1 MLRIQNPL
9 SDGLRLGELLIG
21 AGIVTREAVESA
33 LTLAGASRLPLGRI
47 LVSTGHLRDHQ
58 VDRFVAVQRRARAGG
73 LCVADARRLVQE
85 LAWGAEHL
93 LAGNSAQGENGSEKE
108 KEPDSILLCLLS
120 KAGVLTKQE
129 IPYVMRSSVEADVT
143 CGRLLLLRRRIAPAF
158 HRHCIN
164 LLVQYRQGKIS
175 FVKATDECRR
185 IYQGGAYVDN
195 AEAAASRN
203 RDGGTIKH
211 MGQLLVTAGFIDETE
226 LYDALEISLSM
237 NRKLGD
243 VLVEAGLVMQEA
255 IDICV
260 AMVKRICAGEVA
272 AIDAANYLRNRFA
285 PAFGQV

>member
-21 AGIVTREAVESA
+21 AGVVTREAVESA
-33 LTLAGASRLPLGRI
+33 LTMAGASRLPLGRV
-47 LVSTGHLRDHQ
+47 LVSTGHLKDNQ

-73 LCVADARRLVQE
+73 LCVADARRIVQE

-93 LAGNSAQGENGSEKE
+93 LANHTHNQVDESER
-108 KEPDSILLCLLS
+108 EPDSILLSLLS

-185 IYQGGAYVDN
+185 IYQGGVYVDN
-195 AEAAASRN
+195 GEARSRN
-203 RDGGTIKH
+203 DGSIKQ

-255 IDICV
+255 IEICV
-260 AMVKRICAGEVA
+260 AMVKRIGAGEVA
-272 AIDAANYLRNRFA
+272 AIDAANYLRNRFV